1 MHEKSH
7 VSNRFESYVQWLER
21 AARICRYALNRAQLG
36 ITQTASSAYAACWPG
51 SRIGDAGVI
60 RRWNSRAA
68 ISGDRSFENPHW
80 RHFRNVPWVSVS
92 ALMSPVQRGQDF
104 KYSISVLSPVVQ
116 DRFRSANRLSR
127 SCSSSD
133 RLRHHSFCVL
143 ALKSSSRSFLALSLD
158 ANYPRVALDQFVV
171 GTLFETKH
179 NGFTVGKNRTAN

>member
-1 MHEKSH
+1 MHEKSQ
-7 VSNRFESYVQWLER
+7 VSNRFDGDAHCLENKAQISR
-21 AARICRYALNRAQLG
+21 HTLNRAQLD
-36 ITQTASSAYAACWPG
+36 ITRNASRAYAACWPG

-60 RRWNSRAA
+60 RRRNSRAA

-127 SCSSSD
+127 SYSSSD
-133 RLRHHSFCVL
+133 RLCHHSFCVP
-143 ALKSSSRSFLALSLD
+143 ALKSSSRSFLAVSLS
-158 ANYPRVALDQFVV
+158 ANYPVL
-171 GTLFETKH
+171 
-179 NGFTVGKNRTAN
+179 